1 MKGYPVM
8 TNKEQAQSNKRFNS
22 LCVGA
27 GVTPTA
33 RQYSKWQLGFGRVYK
48 YEKGIA
54 LSASKR

>member
-1 MKGYPVM
+1 M